1 MENIRKEQSYINLQK
16 EIVKWI
22 TTNTHILNFGPD
34 TLEIETIFKDS
45 FDEAVYCFIEKTG
58 LATYNVT
65 DDGRTLFK
73 LDPSASDE
81 DLITASEDLVTA
93 SGFSFNVENGVISC
107 ESDEQTLAENIMQ
120 LGQLAVKVSYLN

>member
-1 MENIRKEQSYINLQK
+1 MAKIKKAQACINLQK
-16 EIVKWI
+16 EITEWI

-34 TLEIETIFKDS
+34 TLEIKTIFKDS

-58 LATYNVT
+58 VDKYNVT
-65 DDGRTLFK
+65 DDGRALFK

-81 DLITASEDLVTA
+81 DLIAACADLVTA

-107 ESDEQTLAENIMQ
+107 ESDEQTLAEKVMQ
-120 LGQLAVKVSYLN
+120 LGYLEVKVSYLN

>member
-1 MENIRKEQSYINLQK
+1 MAKIKKVQACINLQK
-16 EIVKWI
+16 EITEWI

-58 LATYNVT
+58 FETYNVT

-81 DLITASEDLVTA
+81 DLIAACADLVTA

-107 ESDEQTLAENIMQ
+107 ESDEQTLAEKIMQ
-120 LGQLAVKVSYLN
+120 LGQLQVNVSYLN